1 MFGKGLQPLALVVEF
16 VKDLEILY
24 TIVESPLGEI
34 FLARNDEG
42 LTCISFQEGTRA
54 LRPEVHWRKANDAF
68 NEERIQLA
76 EYFNG
81 ALFEFDLA
89 LAPEGTPFQREAWRA
104 LHSIPYGETATYGE
118 QARRIGRP
126 SASRAVGAANGQNP
140 LPIVI
145 PCHRVVGANG
155 KLTGY
160 GGGLRFKE
168 ALLALERKHSS
179 KGGAQLKM
187 L

>member
-1 MFGKGLQPLALVVEF
+1 MNDP
-16 VKDLEILY
+16 EIRY
-24 TIVESPLGEI
+24 TIVESPLGRI
-34 FLARNDEG
+34 FLARNDKG
-42 LTCISFQEGTRA
+42 LTRMSFQEGTRP
-54 LRPEVHWRKANDAF
+54 LTPGGNWRKANDAF
-68 NEERIQLA
+68 NEERTQLA
-76 EYFNG
+76 AYFDG
-81 ALFEFDLA
+81 TLFEFDLA

-104 LHSIPYGETATYGE
+104 LQSIPYGETATYGE
-118 QARRIGRP
+118 QARRIGRAA
-126 SASRAVGAANGQNP
+126 ASRAVGAANGRNP
-140 LPIVI
+140 LPIVV
-145 PCHRVVGANG
+145 PCHRVIGADG